1 MEPRNAEQIRI
12 LLGRAGLEVPQ
23 ERLESLAKALEEYHS
38 RLELLYSVDVENE
51 EVAGIFYPGEHPKEE
66 GSP

>member
-12 LLGRAGLEVPQ
+12 LLGRSGLEVPQ
-23 ERLESLAKALEEYHS
+23 ERLESLAKTFEEYRS
-38 RLELLYSVDVENE
+38 RLELLYSVNVENE
-51 EVAGIFYPGEHPKEE
+51 EVAGIFYPGEHPGEE